1 MPVYWHRGRIFMW
14 FPFLADTNNLDL
26 DDDAFDYHFRRLQQ

>member
-1 MPVYWHRGRIFMW
+1 MFNQMAELSTIIMKVYNEKMY
-14 FPFLADTNNLDL
+14 LDL